1 MLEGFVEERGVGAG
15 DVAGIW
21 WWVRRRASSATDPAQ
36 GGGRVKS
43 CPSGLEYGG
52 VVCGRRSAGIAPFAL
67 EGAMPGI
74 TLGCRSCGQVAAT
87 LGQVEPEK
95 EHYP

>member
-1 MLEGFVEERGVGAG
+1 MSRGFGGGSV
-15 DVAGIW
+15 VALPLQRI
-21 WWVRRRASSATDPAQ
+21 PAQ